1 MPTLGKRVNSES
13 STSLMLQAI
22 SHNMAVKKNSK
33 KPVEPSDL
41 LWALKCKPY
50 NLRGGP
56 FDFNIQ
62 QDVAKILQVVVNE
75 L

>member
-1 MPTLGKRVNSES
+1 MPTLWKRVNSES
-13 STSLMLQAI
+13 ITSLMLQAI

-41 LWALKCKPY
+41 LWALKCKLY
-50 NLRGGP
+50 NLRGP
-56 FDFNIQ
+56 FDFNIR